1 MTTDESKQAGPSESG
16 PSTSL
21 GAGLGFSSLSMNEIA
36 PAITADPSETGTRT
50 GKTWLLVIGVVAAVT
65 ALGWIFHNAVDT
77 PPSGQVQQ
85 QVQQSIAAE
94 PYGQD
99 GTVQGVSFLSGNKV
113 RVDFSATISTFDQ
126 GGRDRIRA
134 ATQGVMK
141 KLIAALP
148 DRDLFITGLQKEQVV
163 AEARYLHR
171 STLVTSTGEKVPDI
185 SIHVQNDPE
194 GGIGGSMGGR
204 MSGAGK

>member
-1 MTTDESKQAGPSESG
+1 
-16 PSTSL
+16 
-21 GAGLGFSSLSMNEIA
+21 MNEIA

-99 GTVQGVSFLSGNKV
+99 GTVQGASFLSGNKV

-148 DRDLFITGLQKEQVV
+148 DRDLFITGLQKEQVA

-171 STLVTSTGEKVPDI
+171 STLVTPTGEKVPDI